1 MDLIARQFSEL
12 CVLSNVYA
20 ILQHSQ
26 QVYEALTVLVDP
38 KNHERCGKTGP
49 LTAVPLRVSNRVTP
63 ST

>member
-1 MDLIARQFSEL
+1 
-12 CVLSNVYA
+12 VLSNVYA

-26 QVYEALTVLVDP
+26 HVYEALTVLVDP